1 MKHTRLIKIL
11 IGLGLVALAILAI
24 FVLVIRSSDQ
34 KLNIIKGPG
43 RIEGSS
49 KLFSFQIPMGWYGQ
63 LGDHGINIQNY
74 DPQKILFEH
83 GKPLNL
89 PEDNIKMEIYLLEL
103 SDGQTFEQRIFVE
116 KSRVTIQNKEEI
128 YDFGKIQGITYSTEF
143 SRVAAFLIC
152 DDKGIFVNIF
162 PKDSRAIED
171 AFGILKT
178 ININSTES
186 NCYKHN

>member
-1 MKHTRLIKIL
+1 MKHSRLLKIL
-11 IGLGLVALAILAI
+11 TGLGLVILAILAI
-24 FVLVIRSSDQ
+24 FVMVLRPSIQESS
-34 KLNIIKGPG
+34 IIKGPE
-43 RIEGSS
+43 RMEDTS
-49 KLFSFQIPMGWYGQ
+49 KLYSLQIPRGWYGQ

-74 DPQKILFEH
+74 GPQKIVLEH

-89 PEDNIKMEIYLLEL
+89 PEDNVKMEIYLLEL
-103 SDGQTFEQRIFVE
+103 SDGQTFEQRIFLE
-116 KSRVTIQNKEEI
+116 KSRVTIQNEEEI

-186 NCYKHN
+186 NCNHNN